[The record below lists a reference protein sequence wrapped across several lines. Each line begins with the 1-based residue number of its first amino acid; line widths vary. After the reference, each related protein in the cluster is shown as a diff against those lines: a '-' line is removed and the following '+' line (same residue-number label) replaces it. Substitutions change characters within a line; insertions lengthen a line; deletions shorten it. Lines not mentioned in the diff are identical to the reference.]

1 VTDRGS
7 ALDKVSGI
15 LHEQALVL
23 RHVVDRRGAQWP
35 PLSENR
41 FAMNRATPPLKPE
54 ALTASKSTTAPT
66 WIQRGSFEY
75 LRVSMALFLAG
86 FATFSLLYCVQ
97 PLLPELAATF
107 AVSPAQ
113 SALALSA
120 STACLAISIVLAGA
134 LSEGLGRRKLMFI
147 SMALAAACNLV
158 ASYLPNWH
166 GLLAARALEGI
177 LLGGVP
183 AVAMAYLSE
192 EIDPKGLGFAMGLY
206 VGGTA
211 LGGMLGR
218 VGMSAMTELW
228 GWRHALA
235 ALSVLDLVAA
245 MGFLW
250 LLPNSRHFV
259 RKRGLGA
266 KYHLQAWGRHLQHP
280 GLRLL
285 FLIAFGLMGVFVSI
299 YNYAGFL
306 LSAAPFHMSQLEISH
321 IFYAYLFGMVASPV
335 AGGLADR
342 LGRGPVLIAGAL
354 MMAAGVLCTMLP
366 RLTSIVIGIVLMT
379 AGFFV
384 AHSVASGWVG
394 RLASQSKGHASS
406 LYLWAYYM
414 GSSVLGAG
422 AGWFWGRW
430 AWLGVGCISLT
441 VLALMIVL
449 ALRVQSLAQRAASRL
464 A

>member
-1 VTDRGS
+1 
-7 ALDKVSGI
+7 
-15 LHEQALVL
+15 
-23 RHVVDRRGAQWP
+23 
-35 PLSENR
+35 
-41 FAMNRATPPLKPE
+41 MNRASPDSVASSADATPPSHAPVWIKPG
-54 ALTASKSTTAPT
+54 TP
-66 WIQRGSFEY
+66 EY
-75 LRVSMALFLAG
+75 LRVSIALFLAG

-97 PLLPELAATF
+97 PLLPELAQTF

-113 SALALSA
+113 SALALSV
-120 STACLAISIVLAGA
+120 STACLAVSIVLAGA

-147 SMALAAACNLV
+147 SMALAALCNLV
-158 ASYLPNWH
+158 ASFLPQWH
-166 GLLAARALEGI
+166 ALLAARALEGI

-218 VGMSAMTELW
+218 VGMSAMTEFW

-235 ALSVLDLVAA
+235 ALSVIDLLAA
-245 MGFLW
+245 LGFVL
-250 LLPNSRHFV
+250 LLPHSRNFI
-259 RKRGLGA
+259 KKSGLGA
-266 KYHLQAWGRHLQHP
+266 KYHLQAWAQHLHHK

-306 LSAAPFHMSQLEISH
+306 LSQPPYSLSQLHISH
-321 IFYAYLFGMVASPV
+321 IFYAYLFGIVASPI
-335 AGGLADR
+335 AGGLADKH
-342 LGRGPVLIAGAL
+342 GRGKVLIAGAL
-354 MMAAGVLCTMLP
+354 LMVMGVVLTLLQPLAAIVL
-366 RLTSIVIGIVLMT
+366 GIVLLT

-394 RLASQSKGHASS
+394 RLAQQAKGHASS
-406 LYLWAYYM
+406 LYLWGYYM

-422 AGWFWGRW
+422 AGWFWSRW
-430 AWLGVGCISLT
+430 GWSGVSSVALL
-441 VLALMIVL
+441 VLALVMVL
-449 ALRVQSLAQRAASRL
+449 ALRVQWLATQADKRADQS
-464 A
+464 